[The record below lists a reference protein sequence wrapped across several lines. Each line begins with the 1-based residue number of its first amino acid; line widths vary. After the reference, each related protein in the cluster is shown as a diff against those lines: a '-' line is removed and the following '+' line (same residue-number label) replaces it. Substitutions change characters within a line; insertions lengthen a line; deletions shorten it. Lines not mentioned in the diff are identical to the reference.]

1 MHQYAILTI
10 TLLGM
15 ALVAAPFILTVR
27 STASS
32 TPPMQ
37 WLTESARGRLI
48 WSLTGL
54 GAVVTIA
61 SLWVWPHDVSGAA
74 ADQLVNATGHQWY
87 WEIDR
92 KAVTAGS
99 PVVFNVHSGDVN
111 HGMGVYDADD
121 RLLFQVQAMPGYVNR
136 VQYTFEKPGTYR
148 LLCMEFC
155 GIAHHNMIEKI
166 TVTAGKN

>member
-1 MHQYAILTI
+1 MQQTAILTI

-15 ALVAAPFILTVR
+15 ALVAVPFILTAR
-27 STASS
+27 STGSS
-32 TPPMQ
+32 TPPAR
-37 WLTESARGRLI
+37 WLTEPARRQLI
-48 WSLTGL
+48 WSLAGL
-54 GAVVTIA
+54 GVVVTVA
-61 SLWVWPHDVSGAA
+61 SLWVWPHDVRAGA
-74 ADQLVNATGHQWY
+74 ADQVVNATGHQWY

-92 KAVTAGS
+92 KTVVAGS

-111 HGMGVYDADD
+111 HGMGVYDGDD

-148 LLCMEFC
+148 FLCMEFC

-166 TVTAGKN
+166 TVTEGKN